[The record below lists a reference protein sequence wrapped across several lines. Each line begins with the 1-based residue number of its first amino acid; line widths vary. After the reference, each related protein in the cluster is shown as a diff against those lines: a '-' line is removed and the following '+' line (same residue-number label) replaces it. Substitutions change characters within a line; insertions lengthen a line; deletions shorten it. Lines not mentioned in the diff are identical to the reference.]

1 VIEDQFKP
9 LEGFY
14 ILRERIMAMKDRQ
27 SIEEVQHYLPQ
38 YQNVEQYSQLLGKID
53 ALVKE
58 ETAKIVSMTV
68 A

>member
-1 VIEDQFKP
+1 
-9 LEGFY
+9 LEGFF

-38 YQNVEQYSQLLGKID
+38 YQNVAQYTQLLGKID
-53 ALVKE
+53 VLVKE
-58 ETAKIVSMTV
+58 ETAKIVNMTV

>member
-9 LEGFY
+9 LEGFF

-27 SIEEVQHYLPQ
+27 SIEEVQQYLPQ
-38 YQNVEQYSQLLGKID
+38 YQSVAEYTQLLEKID
-53 ALVKE
+53 VLVKE
-58 ETAKIVSMTV
+58 ETSKTAQMTV